1 MIEKNEDNTD
11 TDSNLDRRKLI
22 SDKKTFLEKHFLE
35 VQKEIKVS
43 FAQLAQTLYARE
55 KQLLRQSEA
64 LYRQQISLTLSNPE
78 ILPPSITILDDRNTL
93 EEQIKQF
100 GRIELTGSNTT
111 VITDL
116 EPYKIQEYQDINKDH
131 VSFDKSV
138 KGSEDVS
145 PNGDMEE
152 LSTVEDRK
160 VKNITNGLKTF
171 SIEYLTENTSKIS
184 NFQDKQSEENLNRS
198 PKINP
203 DFKNNDFNF
212 ENAIT
217 EQQNDGTIL
226 RNSGRNIME
235 EQQNSHELPKQVQQW
250 LDQIVLETETEPTIH
265 EVKKHLK

>member
-11 TDSNLDRRKLI
+11 SDSNLDRRKLI
-22 SDKKTFLEKHFLE
+22 SDKKTFLEKHFLK

-43 FAQLAQTLYARE
+43 FAQLAQTLNARE

-64 LYRQQISLTLSNPE
+64 LYRQQISLTLLNPE

-116 EPYKIQEYQDINKDH
+116 EPYKIQEYQDITKDH

-138 KGSEDVS
+138 KGSEDIS
-145 PNGDMEE
+145 PNGDVED
-152 LSTVEDRK
+152 LSTVDDRK
-160 VKNITNGLKTF
+160 IENITNGLKTV
-171 SIEYLTENTSKIS
+171 SIEYLTENT
-184 NFQDKQSEENLNRS
+184 KQQS
-198 PKINP
+198 
-203 DFKNNDFNF
+203 
-212 ENAIT
+212 
-217 EQQNDGTIL
+217 DGTSV
-226 RNSGRNIME
+226 RNSGRTIME
-235 EQQNSHELPKQVQQW
+235 EQQNSHGLPEQVQQW

>member
-11 TDSNLDRRKLI
+11 NDSNLDRRKII

-43 FAQLAQTLYARE
+43 FAQLAQSLYARE

-64 LYRQQISLTLSNPE
+64 LYRQQISLALSNPE

-100 GRIELTGSNTT
+100 GRIELIGSNSTA
-111 VITDL
+111 ITDL
-116 EPYKIQEYQDINKDH
+116 EPYKIQDYQDIDKDH

-138 KGSEDVS
+138 KSSEDIS
-145 PNGDMEE
+145 TNDKMEVP
-152 LSTVEDRK
+152 STTEDRK
-160 VKNITNGLKTF
+160 MENITNGMKTF
-171 SIEYLTENTSKIS
+171 RIEYLMENTSEVS
-184 NFQDKQSEENLNRS
+184 NFQDKQSEGSLSLS
-198 PKINP
+198 PKISTE
-203 DFKNNDFNF
+203 FRNNFNF
-212 ENAIT
+212 QNANT
-217 EQQNDGTIL
+217 EQQDDGKSI

-235 EQQNSHELPKQVQQW
+235 EQQNSQGLPEQVQQW

>member
-11 TDSNLDRRKLI
+11 SDSNLDRRKLI
-22 SDKKTFLEKHFLE
+22 SDKKTFLEKHFLK

-43 FAQLAQTLYARE
+43 FAQLAQTLNARE

-64 LYRQQISLTLSNPE
+64 LYRQQISLTLLNPE

-116 EPYKIQEYQDINKDH
+116 EPYKIQEYQDITKDH

-138 KGSEDVS
+138 KGSEDIS
-145 PNGDMEE
+145 PNGDVED
-152 LSTVEDRK
+152 LSTVDDRK
-160 VKNITNGLKTF
+160 IENITNGLKTV
-171 SIEYLTENTSKIS
+171 SIEYLTENTSKTS
-184 NFQDKQSEENLNRS
+184 NFQVRQSEENLNQS
-198 PKINP
+198 TEINP
-203 DFKNNDFNF
+203 NFRNNDFNF
-212 ENAIT
+212 QNVVT
-217 EQQNDGTIL
+217 EQQSDGTSV
-226 RNSGRNIME
+226 RNSGRTIME
-235 EQQNSHELPKQVQQW
+235 EQQNSHGLPEQVQQW

>member
-1 MIEKNEDNTD
+1 MIEKNEDNAD
-11 TDSNLDRRKLI
+11 NDSNIDRRKLI

-43 FAQLAQTLYARE
+43 FAQLAQSLYARE

-64 LYRQQISLTLSNPE
+64 LYRQQISLALSNPE

-100 GRIELTGSNTT
+100 GRIELIGSNSTA
-111 VITDL
+111 ITDL

-138 KGSEDVS
+138 KGSEDIS
-145 PNGDMEE
+145 TNGKMEVP
-152 LSTVEDRK
+152 STAEDGKVE
-160 VKNITNGLKTF
+160 NITNGMKSF
-171 SIEYLTENTSKIS
+171 RIEYLTGNASEVS
-184 NFQDKQSEENLNRS
+184 NFQDKQSEGSLNLS
-198 PKINP
+198 PITTE
-203 DFKNNDFNF
+203 FRNNDFNF
-212 ENAIT
+212 QNANT
-217 EQQNDGTIL
+217 EQQDDSKSF

-235 EQQNSHELPKQVQQW
+235 EQQNSHGLPEQVQQW